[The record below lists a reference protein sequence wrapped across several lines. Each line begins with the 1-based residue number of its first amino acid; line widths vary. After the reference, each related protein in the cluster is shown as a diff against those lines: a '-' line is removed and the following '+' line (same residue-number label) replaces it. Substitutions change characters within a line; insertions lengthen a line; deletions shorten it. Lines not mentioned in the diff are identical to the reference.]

1 MSQTVGYP
9 LLLSLSTTI
18 EDNKKAY
25 YNALKI
31 GQCSNE
37 ITTWLIY
44 FIDVILKT
52 QDESEALINFTLKKA
67 KLFNRYQELLNDRQ
81 LKAVKRMLDEVPK
94 EFKGGMTAKK
104 YMRITQTSKPTA
116 TRDLQKLV
124 ELEVFKVVGDGR
136 NTSYQINFLD

>member
-1 MSQTVGYP
+1 VGYP